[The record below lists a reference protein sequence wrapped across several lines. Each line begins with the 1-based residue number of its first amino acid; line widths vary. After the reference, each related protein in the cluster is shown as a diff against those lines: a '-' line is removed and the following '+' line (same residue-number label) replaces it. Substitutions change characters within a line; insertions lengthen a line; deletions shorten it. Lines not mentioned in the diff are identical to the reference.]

1 MTKLQRQRT
10 RFQLKAIFGSLV
22 AIIVTGAIVGAGL
35 AANNGSSSR
44 GGALHVTK
52 ECSEFNGTVGSF
64 CTITSSN
71 IGAIEPGMKV
81 VYLAVPANGAL
92 DSDIVLSFG
101 DGDAA
106 LGHVVL
112 DIGKAKGRV
121 AFSGGTGRFAGFRA
135 HAHVSVDSTGQW
147 HWDGAYSFRQTDN
160 DD

>member
-1 MTKLQRQRT
+1 MKRT
-10 RFQLKAIFGSLV
+10 FALISAIAAAGIVATVGSAML
-22 AIIVTGAIVGAGL
+22 
-35 AANNGSSSR
+35 SKP

-52 ECSEFNGTVGSF
+52 ECSEYNGSVGSF

-71 IGAIEPGMKV
+71 IDAIEPGMKV
-81 VYLAVPANGAL
+81 VYLAAPANGVL

-101 DGDAA
+101 QGDAA

-112 DIGKAKGRV
+112 DLTRAKGRV

-147 HWDGAYSFRQTDN
+147 HWDGAYSFTRSG
-160 DD
+160 DDD